1 MNDLFFH
8 PGKMAEAFMDI
19 VSDACFLVNAET
31 GQIIAANALA
41 CEMTGYEREELVG
54 MEMTALLPKMADGDL
69 SRLFGGLG
77 SGPLVIEK
85 EMKRKDGSVFTSE
98 IRAAVTENEG
108 NEILLILARDLSGE
122 NKGIHQ
128 GGSEKGAFESLF
140 AHSPDAVCVLDAS
153 GRVLDVNP
161 AFTELFGYKRE
172 ESIGQLLEDLIADSR
187 NKEEIRE
194 NVRKVNEK
202 GYVEHEAWRRTRDGR
217 EIYLALRGVSVD
229 WKDGTKV
236 LYAICRDMTKQQ
248 ETFHNF
254 EREKIYWEN
263 LFFRSP
269 LAIALVDVNDRVI
282 QVNSRFEELF
292 GYRNDEIAGCNIDDL
307 LAPGKAKQD
316 AEEIS
321 RKVHHGTVSGL
332 ERKRRRKDGTWIDV
346 EIMGLPFKVEEQF
359 LVYAM
364 YQDISERK
372 EAERKI
378 LYLGLRDSL
387 TGLYNQ
393 AYLERELDRL
403 DRSDFLPLG
412 IIMLDVDNLKLIN
425 DAFGHLEGNRQ
436 LKRVAGLLRES
447 CRETDIYGRWG
458 GDEFLVIMPNSTPS
472 CVMVVRDR
480 LRRALRKDTDGF
492 VVPLSVSAGMAVK
505 EDVRQSL
512 VDIRKK
518 AEEEMYRDK
527 LLSRTAGGEVLFKA
541 IARRLEEDPGRK
553 PHITRVLELAERFA
567 FRLGLDQRETKRL
580 ELLARYHD
588 IGNVAVPREVLKKPG
603 PIDEAEWRIVRRH
616 AELGYQIA
624 RNLAPLADIADEILH
639 HHERYDGKGY
649 PVGLSSEDI
658 PFLSRAY
665 SIIDAFDAM
674 TGYRVFREPVKLKE
688 ALKELEFQ
696 AGSQF
701 DPSLTASFS
710 EMISFSEDLS

>member
-19 VSDACFLVNAET
+19 VSDACFLVDFESMR
-31 GQIIAANALA
+31 IIAVNALA

-54 MEMTALLPKMADGDL
+54 MEMTALLPEIAEGDL

-77 SGPLVIEK
+77 SGSLAIEK

-108 NEILLILARDLSGE
+108 REILLILARGLSGE

-161 AFTELFGYKRE
+161 AFTELFGCKRE
-172 ESIGQLLEDLIADSR
+172 ETVGRLLEDVFGYDRIR
-187 NKEEIRE
+187 QEIRE

-202 GYVEHEAWRRTRDGR
+202 GYVEHETWRRTKDGR

-229 WKDGTKV
+229 WINGTKAI
-236 LYAICRDMTKQQ
+236 YAIYRDMTKQQ
-248 ETFHNF
+248 EAFRSL
-254 EREKIYWEN
+254 EQEKIYWEN

-269 LAIALVDVNDRVI
+269 LAIALINADNRI
-282 QVNSRFEELF
+282 MQVNHRFEELF
-292 GYRNDEIAGCNIDDL
+292 GYSNHEIAGCNIDDL

-316 AEEIS
+316 AVEIS
-321 RKVHHGTVSGL
+321 RKVHQGTVSGL
-332 ERKRRRKDGTWIDV
+332 ERKRRRKDGTWVDV
-346 EIMGLPFKVEEQF
+346 EIMGLPFKVGGQF
-359 LVYAM
+359 LAYGM

-378 LYLGLRDSL
+378 LYLGLRDGL

-436 LKRVAGLLRES
+436 IRRTAELLRES

-458 GDEFLVIMPNSTPS
+458 GDEFLLIMPNSAPDF
-472 CVMVVRDR
+472 VKVVRDR
-480 LRRALRKDTDGF
+480 LRRALRKDPDGF
-492 VVPLSVSAGMAVK
+492 AVPLSVSVGMAVK

-512 VDIRKK
+512 ADIRKK

-527 LLSRTAGGEVLFKA
+527 LLCRTAGREVLFKA
-541 IARRLEEDPGRK
+541 IERRLDEDPGRN
-553 PHITRVLELAERFA
+553 PHVTRVLELADRFA
-567 FRLGLDQRETKRL
+567 IHLGLDPRETKRL

-588 IGNVAVPREVLKKPG
+588 IGNVTVPREVLKKPG

-639 HHERYDGKGY
+639 HHERYDGTGY
-649 PVGLSSEDI
+649 PVGLSGEDI
-658 PFLSRAY
+658 PFLSRVY

-674 TGYRVFREPVKLKE
+674 TGYRVFREPLKLKD
-688 ALKELEFQ
+688 ALEELEFQ

-701 DPSLTASFS
+701 DPSLAASFS
-710 EMISFSEDLS
+710 EMIRFSEDLS